1 MTNQQNHHEQTERME
16 SVQSQKERAEETQNE
31 VVFHLHLVFLG
42 AYEPVHAVLV
52 FSAVFLRTFGV
63 VEKWLEEG
71 VTCVG

>member
-1 MTNQQNHHEQTERME
+1 MTNQQNHHVQMGRME
-16 SVQSQKERAEETQNE
+16 SVQSQRERAEETHNE
-31 VVFHLHLVFLG
+31 VVFHLQLVLG
-42 AYEPVHAVLV
+42 AYEPVPAVLV